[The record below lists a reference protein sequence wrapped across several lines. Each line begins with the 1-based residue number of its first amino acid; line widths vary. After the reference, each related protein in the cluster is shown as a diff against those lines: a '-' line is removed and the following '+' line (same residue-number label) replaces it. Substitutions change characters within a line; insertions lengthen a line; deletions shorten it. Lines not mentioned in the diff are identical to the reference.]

1 MKGYGNTHANR
12 GQPFED
18 FLKFVHERYQADGIA
33 CVHKVPTEFIPLRNA
48 KGQVCNAKVE
58 TKSCVDYLGRYKS
71 IPVAIEAKHTED
83 KRIAFNRVEPH
94 QAEYLDDWSKD
105 PDAIAMV
112 IVSFSLRKFYS
123 VPWPFWRAAAEAWEK
138 KKAGKDPGK
147 QTVRAYG
154 WEWTTPGMASVS
166 EEQLLP
172 DWEIKTGGRSGLPY
186 LEIIDKMIG
195 GRTNGKRGQ
204 SSQVI

>member
-1 MKGYGNTHANR
+1 MRGYGNTHANR

-18 FLKFVHERYQADGIA
+18 FLKFVNERYQADGIA

-48 KGQVCNAKVE
+48 KGQVCSAKVE
-58 TKSCVDYLGRYKS
+58 TKSCVDYLGRYKN

-105 PDAIAMV
+105 PDAIALV
-112 IVSFSLRKFYS
+112 TISFNLKKFYS
-123 VPWPFWRAAAEAWEK
+123 VPWPFWKVAAEAWEM

-147 QTVRAYG
+147 QTVRAD
-154 WEWTTPGMASVS
+154 VS
-166 EEQLLP
+166 
-172 DWEIKTGGRSGLPY
+172 
-186 LEIIDKMIG
+186 
-195 GRTNGKRGQ
+195 
-204 SSQVI
+204 